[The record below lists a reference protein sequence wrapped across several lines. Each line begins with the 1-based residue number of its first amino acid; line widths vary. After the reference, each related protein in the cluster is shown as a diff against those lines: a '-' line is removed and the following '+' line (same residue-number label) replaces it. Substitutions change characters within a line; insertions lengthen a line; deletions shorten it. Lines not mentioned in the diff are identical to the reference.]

1 MLLAI
6 EYFTRRYNNIR
17 PPISY
22 YLHTLSDSFSFLES
36 FKSCLVLAKYQ
47 RKKNVK
53 KNDIHIT
60 GFTIKRKKNTKESKI

>member
-1 MLLAI
+1 MLHKWI
-6 EYFTRRYNNIR
+6 YNNIR
-17 PPISY
+17 PPTSY
-22 YLHTLSDSFSFLES
+22 YPHTLSDSFSFLES

-60 GFTIKRKKNTKESKI
+60 GFTIKRKKNTKES